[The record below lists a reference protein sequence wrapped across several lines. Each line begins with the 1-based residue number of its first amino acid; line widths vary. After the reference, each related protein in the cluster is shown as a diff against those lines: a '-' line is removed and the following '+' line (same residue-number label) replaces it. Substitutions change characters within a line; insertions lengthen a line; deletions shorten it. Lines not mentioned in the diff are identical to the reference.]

1 MTCLLQIVAL
11 LLFAYHAS
19 AQIRECPPMSF
30 EVLQST
36 DNSRR
41 STLLV
46 QTYNTNVDP
55 TDPFIVVEEINIVC
69 EAAASK
75 RDTYRYASV
84 VVRQI
89 CSGFACP
96 EATRDISTVVQYDFE
111 CSISNQWIPE
121 ALGSTSIRDDDPKA
135 DLDTEPAERCAVC
148 AMQAAGADPVT
159 HCRGKRKCIATYI
172 RRYTRKWNL
181 KSGKRINCT
190 NRSLNTISLLWQ
202 ASFLLAKPH
211 FTYHGM

>member
-19 AQIRECPPMSF
+19 AQIRECPPMSL

-46 QTYNTNVDP
+46 QTYNTNVNP

-89 CSGFACP
+89 CSGFVCP

-111 CSISNQWIPE
+111 CSIINQWIPE
-121 ALGSTSIRDDDPKA
+121 ALGSTSIRDDDPEA

-148 AMQAAGADPVT
+148 AILAAGADSVT
-159 HCRGKRKCIATYI
+159 HCRGKRKCIHTYVDI
-172 RRYTRKWNL
+172 HVIKWNL
-181 KSGKRINCT
+181 QT
-190 NRSLNTISLLWQ
+190 NRSLNNISFGRLL
-202 ASFLLAKPH
+202 SC
-211 FTYHGM
+211 